1 MIHGMAAN
9 STSPEII
16 ILGAGVIGSSVAY
29 HLATRGAR
37 VRVLERHDRPI
48 TGFDAPSSTARA
60 TGGFRVQYGTKINT
74 QLSLIGRDMLLEFE
88 NLTGVN
94 PGYRQ
99 CGYIFMAS
107 SEAHLHELRT
117 SLEVQRSAGLT
128 VSHAVSLSEIA
139 NLNPALNLEGV
150 LGGTFCP
157 WDGFIRPLEILRGFR
172 EAAERAGAVFEY
184 GVDGRLE
191 IQGARVTGVRTQT
204 GVISSDVVVNAT
216 GAWAGELMRQAGL
229 ELEVQP
235 SRRQVASSMPTDVL
249 PEDMPM
255 SIFVDDGFHLR
266 VRDGRVILLKP
277 ALPQFTQAAHEN
289 PFSLEFDPSWLPD
302 VLGSAHARV
311 PVLRDVPIDPER
323 CWTGLYE
330 MSPDTHAILGRAP
343 KLENLYLANGSSG
356 HGTMHSPALGKLL
369 SEMILDGQTSS
380 LDAHALR
387 PERFAENDPVRGS
400 NLV

>member
-1 MIHGMAAN
+1 MIHGMSAN

-48 TGFDAPSSTARA
+48 AGFDAPSSTARA

-74 QLSLIGRDMLLEFE
+74 QLSLIGRDTLLEFE
-88 NLTGVN
+88 ELTGVN

-107 SEAHLHELRT
+107 SEAHLQELRT
-117 SLEVQRSAGLT
+117 SLEVQRTAGLT
-128 VSHAVSLSEIA
+128 VSHEVSLSEIA
-139 NLNPALNLEGV
+139 SLNPALNLKGV
-150 LGGTFCP
+150 IGGTFCP

-172 EAAERAGAVFEY
+172 EAAERAGAIFEY
-184 GVDGRLE
+184 GVDARLE
-191 IQGARVTGVRTQT
+191 IFGPRVTGVRTQA
-204 GVISSDVVVNAT
+204 GSISSGVVVNAT
-216 GAWAGELMRQAGL
+216 GAWAGELIRQAGL

-235 SRRQVASSMPTDVL
+235 SRRQVASTVPTDVL

-277 ALPQFTQAAHEN
+277 AHHQHEN

-330 MSPDTHAILGRAP
+330 MSPDTHALLGRAP
-343 KLENLYLANGSSG
+343 NLENLYLANGSSG

-369 SEMILDGQTSS
+369 SEMILDGKTSS
-380 LDAHALR
+380 LDASALR

>member
-1 MIHGMAAN
+1 MIHGLSIYSN
-9 STSPEII
+9 SPEII

-29 HLATRGAR
+29 QLATRGAR

-48 TGFDAPSSTARA
+48 AGFDAPSSTARA

-74 QLSLIGRDMLLEFE
+74 QLSLIGREMLLEFE

-107 SEAHLHELRT
+107 SQEHLQELRT
-117 SLEVQRSAGLT
+117 SLEVQRSAGLG
-128 VSHAVSLSEIA
+128 VSHEVSLREIA
-139 NLNPALNLEGV
+139 SLNPTLNLEGV

-172 EAAERAGAVFEY
+172 EAAERAGAIFEY
-184 GVDGRLE
+184 GLDARLE
-191 IQGARVTGVRTQT
+191 VEGSRVMGVRTQT
-204 GVISSDVVVNAT
+204 ELISSDVVVNAT

-229 ELEVQP
+229 ELEVRP
-235 SRRQVASSMPTDVL
+235 ARRQVASTVPTDVL

-266 VRDGRVILLKP
+266 VRDGRAILLKP
-277 ALPQFTQAAHEN
+277 AQHAHEN
-289 PFSLEFDPSWLPD
+289 PFSLEFDSAWLPD
-302 VLGSAHARV
+302 VLESAHARV
-311 PVLRDVPIDPER
+311 PVLRDVAIDPER

-330 MSPDTHAILGRAP
+330 MSPDTHALLGRAP

-369 SEMILDGQTSS
+369 CEMILDGKTSS
-380 LDAHALR
+380 LDVHALR
-387 PERFAENDPVRGS
+387 PERFLENDPVRGS

>member
-1 MIHGMAAN
+1 MIHGMRDV
-9 STSPEII
+9 I
-16 ILGAGVIGSSVAY
+16 ILGAGVIGSSIAY

-48 TGFDAPSSTARA
+48 AGFDAPSSTARA

-88 NLTGVN
+88 NLTGVD

-107 SEAHLHELRT
+107 SEEHLHELQT

-128 VSHAVSLSEIA
+128 VSHEVSLGDIA

-184 GVDGRLE
+184 GIDGRLE
-191 IQGARVTGVRTQT
+191 VSGSRVTGVRTQT

-229 ELEVQP
+229 KLEVQP

-277 ALPQFTQAAHEN
+277 AQSELIQSAHEN
-289 PFSLEFDPSWLPD
+289 PFSLEFDPAWLPD
-302 VLGSAHARV
+302 VLESAHARV
-311 PVLRDVPIDPER
+311 PVLRNVPIDPER
-323 CWTGLYE
+323 CWSGLYE
-330 MSPDTHAILGRAP
+330 MSPDTHALLGRAP
-343 KLENLYLANGSSG
+343 SLENLYLANGSSG

-380 LDAHALR
+380 LDVHVLR
-387 PERFAENDPVRGS
+387 PERFLENDPVRGS

>member
-1 MIHGMAAN
+1 
-9 STSPEII
+9 
-16 ILGAGVIGSSVAY
+16 
-29 HLATRGAR
+29 
-37 VRVLERHDRPI
+37 
-48 TGFDAPSSTARA
+48 
-60 TGGFRVQYGTKINT
+60 VQYGTAINT
-74 QLSLIGRDMLLEFE
+74 QLSLIGREMLLEFE
-88 NLTGVN
+88 ELTGVN

-117 SLEVQRSAGLT
+117 SLEVQRTAGLT
-128 VSHAVSLSEIA
+128 VSHEVSLGEIA
-139 NLNPALNLEGV
+139 TLNPALNLEGV
-150 LGGTFCP
+150 IGGTFCP

-172 EAAERAGAVFEY
+172 ETAERAGAIFEY
-184 GVDGRLE
+184 GIDARLE
-191 IQGARVTGVRTQT
+191 VAGSRVTGVRTQT
-204 GVISSDVVVNAT
+204 GLISSDVVVNAT

-235 SRRQVASSMPTDVL
+235 SRRQVASSVPTDLL

-277 ALPQFTQAAHEN
+277 AQHQSTQAAPEN
-289 PFSLEFDPSWLPD
+289 PFSLEFDPAWLPD

-311 PVLRDVPIDPER
+311 PVLRDVAIDPER
-323 CWTGLYE
+323 CWSGLYE
-330 MSPDTHAILGRAP
+330 MSPDTHALLGRAP
-343 KLENLYLANGSSG
+343 ALENLYLANGSSG

-387 PERFAENDPVRGS
+387 PERFTENDPVRGS

>member
-1 MIHGMAAN
+1 MIDHMNKAD
-9 STSPEII
+9 II
-16 ILGAGVIGSSVAY
+16 VLGAGVIGSSIAF
-29 HLATRGAR
+29 HLASRGAH

-48 TGFDAPSSTARA
+48 AGFDAPSSTARA

-88 NLTGVN
+88 SLTGVN

-107 SEAHLHELRT
+107 SEAHLQELRT
-117 SLEVQRSAGLT
+117 SLEVQRSAGLM
-128 VSHAVSLSEIA
+128 VSHEVSLTEIA

-184 GVDGRLE
+184 GADARLE
-191 IQGARVTGVRTQT
+191 VAGSRVTGVHTQNSR
-204 GVISSDVVVNAT
+204 ISSDVVVNAT
-216 GAWAGELMRQAGL
+216 GAWASELMRQAGL
-229 ELEVQP
+229 ELEVIP
-235 SRRQVASSMPTDVL
+235 SRRQVASTVPTSVL

-277 ALPQFTQAAHEN
+277 AVHAHKN
-289 PFSLEFDPSWLPD
+289 PFSLEFDPAWLPD

-330 MSPDTHAILGRAP
+330 MSPDTHALLGRAP
-343 KLENLYLANGSSG
+343 TLENLFLANGSSG

-380 LDAHALR
+380 LPSGLDVHALR
-387 PERFAENDPVRGS
+387 PERFLENDPVRGS

>member
-1 MIHGMAAN
+1 MIHGMSAN
-9 STSPEII
+9 SKSPDII
-16 ILGAGVIGSSVAY
+16 ILGAGVIGSSIAY
-29 HLATRGAR
+29 HLVTRGAR

-48 TGFDAPSSTARA
+48 AGFDAPSSTARA
-60 TGGFRVQYGTKINT
+60 TGGFRVQYSTKINT
-74 QLSLIGRDMLLEFE
+74 QLSLIGHDMLLEFE
-88 NLTGVN
+88 ELTGVN

-107 SEAHLHELRT
+107 SEEHLHELRS
-117 SLEVQRSAGLT
+117 SLEVQHSAGLT
-128 VSHAVSLSEIA
+128 VSHEVNLSEIA
-139 NLNPALNLEGV
+139 SLNPALNLEGV
-150 LGGTFCP
+150 IGGTFCP

-184 GVDGRLE
+184 GVDARLE
-191 IQGARVTGVRTQT
+191 IQGLRVTGVRTQNDL
-204 GVISSDVVVNAT
+204 ISSDVVVNAT

-235 SRRQVASSMPTDVL
+235 SRRQVASSVPTDVL

-277 ALPQFTQAAHEN
+277 AQHKHEN
-289 PFSLEFDPSWLPD
+289 PFSLEFDPAWLPD

-311 PVLRDVPIDPER
+311 PVLGDVPIDPER

-330 MSPDTHAILGRAP
+330 MSPDTHALLGRAP

-380 LDAHALR
+380 LDVHVLR
-387 PERFAENDPVRGS
+387 PERFAENDPVQGS

>member
-1 MIHGMAAN
+1 MIHGMQ
-9 STSPEII
+9 EVII
-16 ILGAGVIGSSVAY
+16 FGAGVIGSSIAY

-37 VRVLERHDRPI
+37 VRVLERHSGPI

-74 QLSLIGRDMLLEFE
+74 QLSLIGREMLLEFE
-88 NLTGVN
+88 KLTGVN

-107 SEAHLHELRT
+107 SEAHLHELRS
-117 SLEVQRSAGLT
+117 SLEVQRSAGLM
-128 VSHAVSLSEIA
+128 VSHEVNLAEIA
-139 NLNPALNLEGV
+139 SLNPALNLEGV
-150 LGGTFCP
+150 IGGTFCP

-184 GVDGRLE
+184 GVDARLE
-191 IQGARVTGVRTQT
+191 IQGSRVTGVRTQN
-204 GVISSDVVVNAT
+204 GLISSDVVVNAT

-235 SRRQVASSMPTDVL
+235 SRRQVACTVPTDVL

-277 ALPQFTQAAHEN
+277 AQHKHKN
-289 PFSLEFDPSWLPD
+289 PFSLEFDPTWLPD

-311 PVLRDVPIDPER
+311 PILGDVPIDPER

-330 MSPDTHAILGRAP
+330 MSPDTHALLGRAP
-343 KLENLYLANGSSG
+343 NLENLYLANGSSG

-380 LDAHALR
+380 LDVHALR
-387 PERFAENDPVRGS
+387 PERFLENDPVRGS

>member
-1 MIHGMAAN
+1 MIHGMQ
-9 STSPEII
+9 EVI

-37 VRVLERHDRPI
+37 VRVLERHDKPI
-48 TGFDAPSSTARA
+48 AGFDAPSSTARA

-74 QLSLIGRDMLLEFE
+74 QLSLIGREMLLEFE

-107 SEAHLHELRT
+107 SEEHLQELRS

-128 VSHAVSLSEIA
+128 VSHEVSLSEIA
-139 NLNPALNLEGV
+139 SLNPALNLEGV

-184 GVDGRLE
+184 GVDARLE
-191 IQGARVTGVRTQT
+191 IQGSRVTGVQT
-204 GVISSDVVVNAT
+204 SAGLISSEVVVNAT

-235 SRRQVASSMPTDVL
+235 SRRQVASTVPTSVL

-266 VRDGRVILLKP
+266 VRDGRVLLLKP
-277 ALPQFTQAAHEN
+277 AQHKHEN

-302 VLGSAHARV
+302 VLGSAHTRV

-330 MSPDTHAILGRAP
+330 MSPDTHALLGRAP

-369 SEMILDGQTSS
+369 SEMILDGKTSS

-387 PERFAENDPVRGS
+387 PERFLENDPVRGS
-400 NLV
+400 SLI